1 MATDMN
7 AQMHIKD
14 GDGNV
19 NNIFPA
25 TKIANVQGLQSAL
38 DAKANSSDVTSGLAL
53 QVDKETGKGLS
64 ANDYT
69 TAEKN
74 KLAGIE
80 AQANKTVVDSALS
93 TTSTNPVQNS
103 VIKAALDEQNS
114 SLGALTGRV
123 SQTETDIDTLDS
135 RIDEIIALPDGST
148 TADAELVDIRTKADG
163 TTANSAGDAVR
174 SQISMINNDI
184 NWNESQYGIIDYVKL
199 FGFESGVINKTTG
212 AVDASTTM
220 KTIKEFIPVELGE
233 TLKFYCSSSG
243 YTMYRATYDA
253 NYNKVDAIS
262 FTVPTTEREYDII
275 NPNVKYVKFS
285 VSNSVS
291 NNNYHVT
298 NITNHKVNNTEHL
311 SKLNK
316 SIINHLIS
324 ELGGEEYD
332 YKYGYV
338 MGKLDNNGNVNVTD
352 SQFRTIG
359 DYIEM
364 NEGCLICRLVAHTL
378 FSDHHIMQTRSL

>member
-53 QVDKETGKGLS
+53 KVDKETGKGLS

-243 YTMYRATYDA
+243 YTM
-253 NYNKVDAIS
+253 
-262 FTVPTTEREYDII
+262 
-275 NPNVKYVKFS
+275 
-285 VSNSVS
+285 
-291 NNNYHVT
+291 
-298 NITNHKVNNTEHL
+298 
-311 SKLNK
+311 
-316 SIINHLIS
+316 
-324 ELGGEEYD
+324 
-332 YKYGYV
+332 
-338 MGKLDNNGNVNVTD
+338 
-352 SQFRTIG
+352 
-359 DYIEM
+359 
-364 NEGCLICRLVAHTL
+364 
-378 FSDHHIMQTRSL
+378 